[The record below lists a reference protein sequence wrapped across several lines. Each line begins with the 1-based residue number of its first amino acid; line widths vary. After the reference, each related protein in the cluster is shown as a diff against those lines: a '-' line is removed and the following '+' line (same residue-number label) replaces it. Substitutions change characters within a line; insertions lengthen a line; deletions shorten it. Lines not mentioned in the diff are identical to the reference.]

1 MKPIQDKY
9 PIFEA
14 NQVLTSRHLNEVFD
28 YLNEQERLTRANLIG
43 IGIECGLEIRLET
56 NGNVKTIHLS
66 HGCGVSSAG
75 YILIE
80 PEDLDLVSYQKYT
93 LPLDIDYPQFKYE
106 SAGIS
111 VQFPLWELFPKGE
124 PNTVLLGN
132 INNFLDD
139 KVVILFLELKNEGL
153 RNCSPNNC
161 DDKGNEVTATVK
173 PLLIEKGNLE
183 KIIAKANKLGTE
195 YTATDLE
202 SVLLA
207 RLNLPDLR
215 LPRYNV
221 PNTAPVSSNDVLAAF
236 HAVFQKNKL
245 ATNTGDALTA
255 TYKAFMPLVIETFP
269 GDPFADFDQNFGFL
283 DGIPTS
289 TSQVRFLPYYFDFF
303 DDLIQAYDEFRWKA
317 ASLMCACCPPED
329 LFPRHLMLGMPDPSF
344 ATNPGIYRHDFL
356 SSPAIK
362 GCEERKAEV
371 IQLFSRLVEMVNNF
385 TNNPTPPVFAN
396 FEVARKLMPV
406 RITPSKLADVPI
418 SQKAIPYYYLQD
430 GVPPLFQLWNVEK
443 TRRNRANQNLSF
455 RSDEYLPKAPIFVT
469 AALKYDLEPYN
480 FLRIEGHLGKK
491 VVDVMDTLIAFKTD
505 NRLPIDIIALRTGE
519 FDARQ
524 AVDLS
529 KEVCHFEDLEAI
541 YDAFRDQFISSL
553 GKTLASFYTRK
564 ISKVV
569 SLADDFKAS
578 LIHSINPDFKVEP
591 STFGALLETHFASL
605 SKSKTTKTAVL
616 KRVAAVNIKDAFLSE
631 SAVIQATASY
641 AEVLLDIC
649 NYLKDRLLSGFDL
662 TAFRDLFNRLETL
675 NAQFKTQ
682 INTADTEWNSLFNL
696 LEAVRYAN
704 EMEAFR
710 SIGEEYRKRLIEIKK
725 QLFLSNYLLKNPGIQ
740 HKAGVPM
747 GGTFILVY
755 HDDPTP
761 IRLLPN
767 LAAGINSMKANFTK
781 VGFATD
787 SSETITKAFERLQVK
802 GDAAQVDPDI
812 QLILSEMSKQIV
824 KPDFEIGKGIRI
836 KTAEKIIAETVNEF
850 ADGTVIADFYLP
862 YICCSDC
869 SPIQYIMA
877 KDPLNF
883 SVNIGCNSSDKGAKV
898 IVTPWGG
905 TAPYKL
911 KINNEDFKDQ
921 AAELLLKTGKY
932 TLILRDSEG
941 TLSDSQQIE
950 IVAPLTLGLPNFDCG
965 DGNQYVAVIEI
976 SGGTPPYTANKGK
989 ILNDKTFFG
998 ESLPGNTNIE
1008 IIITDSR
1015 KCTAS
1020 VVLNHSCI
1028 PDLAFSVNIGCTSS
1042 KNEALVEILPT
1053 GGVEPYE
1060 FQIGQKDFAPLQEA
1074 VTLPSGL
1081 STITVRDSVS
1091 TKVQQD
1097 ITVPATLALIIVEF
1111 INDPRTKAYQARIQV
1126 SGGSAPY
1133 KSSTGKQISENEF
1146 ITDPIPAGESGKFEV
1161 VDSKNCSFGTEIQN
1175 LSFTVNIECTNAD
1188 DQAKVVVTPV
1198 GGTAPFKLKINDE
1211 DFKDLIDENFLSA
1224 GKYVLILSDSKDL
1237 LSASQQIEI
1246 PAHLS
1251 IGEPGF
1257 DCVGDNNEY
1266 VASFLITGGTQPY
1279 TAQPGNVSES
1289 NYFSNPLP
1297 GNTDID
1303 IIVTDS
1309 RNCSATITIN
1319 HSCVSD
1325 LTFSTTISC
1334 TSANNEAMVEI
1345 IPSGGVVPYQFQ
1357 VGTNPVTTLS
1367 EAIALSPGTYSITL
1381 FDSVGTSVSNE
1392 VTIPAM
1398 LELNIAEFICDK
1410 ETKTYTARIQVSGG
1424 TAPYKS
1430 KAGEITSEN
1439 EFVTN
1444 PIPDGEL
1451 IIFEVVDGK
1460 KCSRSIEVQHICDEP
1475 CQLPCEGQSRKC
1487 AYRLW
1492 LQPPVDGTEYIE
1504 YNQLENLKLRYNGKP
1519 VDLPDANQLLQIPVD
1534 ALNKNFVNAMTQTI
1548 GKLNE
1553 IIRNVLN
1560 EMFGDVGKTRLAIT
1574 YEPSEGDP
1582 FGILWIE
1589 YFVCESFNLEFDYMF
1604 QKPEQDLKLRFR
1616 YTNEP
1621 DEAGNPFNGT
1631 ISTNFGMNNERN
1643 VVPAF
1648 DCRERNQC
1656 VGSDFANLC
1665 LEKIGNPDFSIRQMD
1680 NSFFNLTSIT
1690 KNKTLVSWVW
1700 DIINTTAQE
1709 PFYTGESLDAI
1720 IPKPIG
1726 IVRLTVINKN
1736 GCFAFIDKGI
1746 EQ

>member
-56 NGNVKTIHLS
+56 NGSDQTIHLS
-66 HGCGVSSAG
+66 RGCGVSSAG

-80 PEDLDLVSYQKYT
+80 PDDLALVSYQKYT

-106 SAGIS
+106 SAGNS
-111 VQFPLWELFPKGE
+111 VQYQLWELFPAGE
-124 PNTVLLGN
+124 PNTILLGKV
-132 INNFLDD
+132 NNFLDD

-161 DDKGNEVTATVK
+161 DDKGNEVTASVL
-173 PLLIEKGNLE
+173 PLLIGKDDLE

-195 YTATDLE
+195 YTVTDLE

-215 LPRYNV
+215 LPRFSV

-255 TYKAFMPLVIETFP
+255 AYKAFMPLVNETFQS
-269 GDPFADFDQNFGFL
+269 DPFADFDKDFGFL

-317 ASLMCACCPPED
+317 AGLMCACCPPED
-329 LFPRHLMLGMPDPSF
+329 LFPRHLMLGLPDPSL
-344 ATNPGIYRHDFL
+344 ATSPGIYRHDFL

-371 IQLFSRLVEMVNNF
+371 LQLFSRLVEMVNNF
-385 TNNPTPPVFAN
+385 TNNPTPPEFAN
-396 FEVARKLMPV
+396 LEVARKFMPV

-418 SQKAIPYYYLQD
+418 SQKAIPYYYLQN

-455 RSDEYLPKAPIFVT
+455 RSDEYVPKAPVFVT
-469 AALKYDLEPYN
+469 NPLNYDLEPYN

-491 VVDVMDTLIAFKTD
+491 VENVMNTLIAFKND
-505 NRLPIDIIALRTGE
+505 KRLPIEIITLRTGE

-524 AVDLS
+524 TVDLS

-569 SLADDFKAS
+569 SLADDFNAS

-591 STFGALLETHFASL
+591 STFGALLETYFASR
-605 SKSKTTKTAVL
+605 SKPKTAKTAVL
-616 KRVAAVNIKDAFLSE
+616 KRVAAIDIKDAFIGE

-649 NYLKDRLLSGFDL
+649 NYLKVRLLSDFDL
-662 TAFRDLFNRLETL
+662 TAFRDLFNRLEAL

-682 INTADTEWNSLFNL
+682 INATDTEWNNLFNL

-710 SIGEEYRKRLIEIKK
+710 SIGEEYRKRLIEVKK
-725 QLFLSNYLLKNPGIQ
+725 QLFLSNFLLKNPGIQ

-767 LAAGINSMKANFTK
+767 LAAGIDSLKANFTK

-787 SSETITKAFERLQVK
+787 TSETITKAFERLQVK

-812 QLILSEMSKQIV
+812 QLILSEMTKQIV
-824 KPDFEIGKGIRI
+824 NPDFEIGKGIRV

-850 ADGTVIADFYLP
+850 ADGTIIADFYLP
-862 YICCSDC
+862 YICCSGC

-883 SVNIGCNSSDKGAKV
+883 SVNIGCNNSDKGSKV

-905 TAPYKL
+905 TAPYKI
-911 KINNEDFKDQ
+911 KINDQDFKDQ
-921 AAELLLKTGKY
+921 AAELLLTTGKY

-950 IVAPLTLGLPNFDCG
+950 IAPPLTLGNPNFDCG

-976 SGGTPPYTANKGK
+976 SGGTPPYTASKGK
-989 ILNDKTFFG
+989 ILNDKTFFADG
-998 ESLPGNTNIE
+998 LPGDTDIE

-1015 KCTAS
+1015 KCSAS
-1020 VVLNHSCI
+1020 VI
-1028 PDLAFSVNIGCTSS
+1028 
-1042 KNEALVEILPT
+1042 
-1053 GGVEPYE
+1053 
-1060 FQIGQKDFAPLQEA
+1060 
-1074 VTLPSGL
+1074 
-1081 STITVRDSVS
+1081 
-1091 TKVQQD
+1091 
-1097 ITVPATLALIIVEF
+1097 
-1111 INDPRTKAYQARIQV
+1111 
-1126 SGGSAPY
+1126 
-1133 KSSTGKQISENEF
+1133 
-1146 ITDPIPAGESGKFEV
+1146 
-1161 VDSKNCSFGTEIQN
+1161 
-1175 LSFTVNIECTNAD
+1175 
-1188 DQAKVVVTPV
+1188 
-1198 GGTAPFKLKINDE
+1198 
-1211 DFKDLIDENFLSA
+1211 
-1224 GKYVLILSDSKDL
+1224 
-1237 LSASQQIEI
+1237 
-1246 PAHLS
+1246 
-1251 IGEPGF
+1251 
-1257 DCVGDNNEY
+1257 
-1266 VASFLITGGTQPY
+1266 
-1279 TAQPGNVSES
+1279 
-1289 NYFSNPLP
+1289 
-1297 GNTDID
+1297 
-1303 IIVTDS
+1303 
-1309 RNCSATITIN
+1309 IN
-1319 HSCVSD
+1319 HSCVPP
-1325 LTFSTTISC
+1325 LTFQTNIGC

-1345 IPSGGVVPYQFQ
+1345 IPSGGVQPYQFQ
-1357 VGTNPVTTLS
+1357 VGTNPLTPLS
-1367 EAIALSPGTYSITL
+1367 GAVALPQGNYTITL
-1381 FDSVGTSVSNE
+1381 FDSAGASIPKEIV
-1392 VTIPAM
+1392 IPAM
-1398 LELNIAEFICDK
+1398 LDLNIAEYICDN
-1410 ETKTYTARIQVSGG
+1410 TSKTYQARIQVIGG
-1424 TAPYKS
+1424 TSPYKS
-1430 KAGEITSEN
+1430 KTGEAIPAN
-1439 EFVTN
+1439 EFLTN
-1444 PIPDGEL
+1444 PVPDSQL
-1451 IIFEVVDGK
+1451 TVIEVLDNNG
-1460 KCSRSIEVQHICDEP
+1460 CSHSIEVNHKCAEP
-1475 CQLPCEGQSRKC
+1475 CNLPCEGQSRKC

-1492 LQPPVDGTEYIE
+1492 LQPVSKESIYE
-1504 YNQLENLKLRYNGKP
+1504 AYRQLKDLRLRFNGQTLT
-1519 VDLPDANQLLQIPVD
+1519 LPSATTLLQIPVD
-1534 ALNKNFVNAMTQTI
+1534 ALNNDFVNVMTKTI
-1548 GKLNE
+1548 GRLNE
-1553 IIRNVLN
+1553 IIQKVLITAL
-1560 EMFGDVGKTRLAIT
+1560 GDAGKNRLVLT
-1574 YEPSEGDP
+1574 YEPTESDP

-1589 YFVCESFNLEFDYMF
+1589 YFVCETFNLEFEYVF
-1604 QKPEQDLKLRFR
+1604 AKASQSFDLRWR
-1616 YTNEP
+1616 YTNEK
-1621 DEAGNPFNGT
+1621 DDFGNPFNGT
-1631 ISTNFGMNNERN
+1631 IATNVELNKQNL
-1643 VVPAF
+1643 VPAF

-1656 VGSDFANLC
+1656 KGSDYLKLCTDSKTKADFKINQLDNNVFNVASIAN
-1665 LEKIGNPDFSIRQMD
+1665 EN
-1680 NSFFNLTSIT
+1680 
-1690 KNKTLVSWVW
+1690 VVAWVW
-1700 DIINTTAQE
+1700 DAVDSLAKE
-1709 PFYTGESLDAI
+1709 PFYTGETLDMI
-1720 IPKPIG
+1720 IPKPAG
-1726 IVRLTVINKN
+1726 NVRLTVITDK
-1736 GCFAFIDKGI
+1736 GCFAFIENKI
-1746 EQ
+1746 LK

>member
-43 IGIECGLEIRLET
+43 IGIECGLDIRLEI
-56 NGNVKTIHLS
+56 NGSDKTIHLS
-66 HGCGVSSAG
+66 QGCGVSTAG

-80 PEDLDLVSYQKYT
+80 PQDLVLVSYQKYT
-93 LPLDIDYPQFKYE
+93 LPLDIEYPQFKYD
-106 SAGIS
+106 SAGNS
-111 VQFPLWELFPKGE
+111 VQYQLWELFPAGE
-124 PNTVLLGN
+124 PNTISLGKA
-132 INNFLDD
+132 NNFLDD
-139 KVVILFLELKNEGL
+139 KVVLLFLELKNEGL

-207 RLNLPDLR
+207 RLNLPDLH

-236 HAVFQKNKL
+236 HDVFQKNKL

-255 TYKAFMPLVIETFP
+255 AYKAFMPLVYVTYP

-317 ASLMCACCPPED
+317 AGLMCACCPPEE
-329 LFPRHLMLGMPDPSF
+329 LFPRHLMLGLPDPGLV
-344 ATNPGIYRHDFL
+344 TNPGIYRHDFL

-362 GCEERKAEV
+362 GCEERKSEV

-385 TNNPTPPVFAN
+385 TNNPTPPQFKN

-418 SQKAIPYYYLQD
+418 SQKAIPYYYLQNS
-430 GVPPLFQLWNVEK
+430 VPPLFQLWNVEK
-443 TRRNRANQNLSF
+443 TRHNRANQNLSY

-469 AALKYDLEPYN
+469 APLKYDLEPYN

-505 NRLPIDIIALRTGE
+505 NRLPIGIIALRTGE

-524 AVDLS
+524 TVDLN
-529 KEVCHFEDLEAI
+529 KEVCRFEDLEAI

-578 LIHSINPDFKVEP
+578 IIHSINPDFKVEP

-605 SKSKTTKTAVL
+605 SKSKTIKTAVL

-649 NYLKDRLLSGFDL
+649 NYLKNRLLSDFDL
-662 TAFRDLFNRLETL
+662 TAFRDLFVRLEAL

-682 INTADTEWNSLFNL
+682 INAADTEWNSLFNL

-725 QLFLSNYLLKNPGIQ
+725 KLFLSTFLQKNPGIQ

-761 IRLLPN
+761 LRLLPN
-767 LAAGINSMKANFTK
+767 LAAGIDSLKANFTK

-787 SSETITKAFERLQVK
+787 TSETITKAFERLQVK
-802 GDAAQVDPDI
+802 GDAVQVDPDI
-812 QLILSEMSKQIV
+812 QLIISEMTKQIV
-824 KPDFEIGKGIRI
+824 KPDFEIGKGIRV

-883 SVNIGCNSSDKGAKV
+883 SVNIGCNHSDKGAKV

-905 TAPYKL
+905 TAPYKI

-950 IVAPLTLGLPNFDCG
+950 IAEPLTLGNPNFDCG
-965 DGNQYVAVIEI
+965 EGNQYVAVIEI
-976 SGGTPPYTANKGK
+976 SGGTPPYTSNKGK
-989 ILNDKTFFG
+989 ILNDKTFFADG
-998 ESLPGNTNIE
+998 LPGDTDNE

-1015 KCTAS
+1015 KCSAS
-1020 VVLNHSCI
+1020 VIINHSCA
-1028 PDLAFSVNIGCTSS
+1028 PDLTFQTSIGCPNADGNTPVTINAS
-1042 KNEALVEILPT
+1042 
-1053 GGVEPYE
+1053 GGKPPYE
-1060 FQIGQKDFAPLQEA
+1060 VQVGKEDFVPADNPLSLQSGKY
-1074 VTLPSGL
+1074 TLV
-1081 STITVRDSVS
+1081 VRDS
-1091 TKVQQD
+1091 
-1097 ITVPATLALIIVEF
+1097 
-1111 INDPRTKAYQARIQV
+1111 
-1126 SGGSAPY
+1126 
-1133 KSSTGKQISENEF
+1133 
-1146 ITDPIPAGESGKFEV
+1146 AG
-1161 VDSKNCSFGTEIQN
+1161 T
-1175 LSFTVNIECTNAD
+1175 
-1188 DQAKVVVTPV
+1188 VTP
-1198 GGTAPFKLKINDE
+1198 
-1211 DFKDLIDENFLSA
+1211 
-1224 GKYVLILSDSKDL
+1224 
-1237 LSASQQIEI
+1237 SQDIEI
-1246 PAHLS
+1246 PGQIVISELNY
-1251 IGEPGF
+1251 
-1257 DCVGDNNEY
+1257 DCVGDGNEY
-1266 VASFLITGGTQPY
+1266 VAAFRISGGTPPY
-1279 TAQPGNVSES
+1279 TAKPGNVKEM
-1289 NYFSNPLP
+1289 NYFSDRLP
-1297 GNTDID
+1297 GNQDIEV
-1303 IIVTDS
+1303 IITDS
-1309 RNCSATITIN
+1309 RNCSTSITLN
-1319 HSCVSD
+1319 NSCISD
-1325 LTFSTTISC
+1325 LTFSTNIGC
-1334 TSANNEAMVEI
+1334 TSDNNEAMVAI
-1345 IPSGGVVPYQFQ
+1345 TPAGGIGPYKFQ
-1357 VGTNPVTTLS
+1357 VDTDPVTTLS
-1367 EAIALSPGTYSITL
+1367 EAIALIPGNHSITL

-1392 VTIPAM
+1392 ITIPAR
-1398 LELNIAEFICDK
+1398 LELNIAEFICDR

-1424 TAPYKS
+1424 NTPYKS
-1430 KAGEITSEN
+1430 KAGEKTSEN
-1439 EFVTN
+1439 EFVTK
-1444 PIPDGEL
+1444 PVPDGEL
-1451 IIFEVVDGK
+1451 INFEVVDGK
-1460 KCSRSIEVQHICDEP
+1460 KCSRSIEVQHICDQP

-1492 LQPPVDGTEYIE
+1492 LQPPVDGTEYID
-1504 YNQLENLKLRYNGKP
+1504 YKQLENLRLRYNGKP
-1519 VDLPDANQLLQIPVD
+1519 IDLPDSNQLLQIPVD
-1534 ALNKNFVNAMTQTI
+1534 ALNKDFVKVMSQTI

-1553 IIRNVLN
+1553 IIGKVLN
-1560 EMFGDVGKTRLAIT
+1560 EVFGEIGKNRLTIT

-1589 YFVCESFNLEFDYMF
+1589 YFVCESFNLEFEYMV
-1604 QKPEQDLKLRFR
+1604 QKPEQNLQLRFR
-1616 YTNEP
+1616 YTNEHE
-1621 DEAGNPFNGT
+1621 EAGNSFNGT

-1656 VGSDFANLC
+1656 TGSDFTNLC
-1665 LEKIGNPDFSIRQMD
+1665 LGKIGKPDFSIRQMD
-1680 NSFFNLTSIT
+1680 NGFFNLTSIT
-1690 KNKTLVSWVW
+1690 KNRTLVSWVW
-1700 DIINTTAQE
+1700 DVINTTAQE

-1720 IPKPIG
+1720 IPKPTG

-1736 GCFAFIDKGI
+1736 GCFAFIDKEF

>member
-56 NGNVKTIHLS
+56 NSSDKTIHLS
-66 HGCGVSSAG
+66 RGCGVSSAG

-80 PEDLDLVSYQKYT
+80 PEDLVLVSYQKYT
-93 LPLDIDYPQFKYE
+93 LPLDIDYPQFKYD
-106 SAGIS
+106 SAGNS
-111 VQFPLWELFPKGE
+111 VQYQLWELFPAGE
-124 PNTVLLGN
+124 PNTTLLGN
-132 INNFLDD
+132 VNNFLDD

-161 DDKGNEVTATVK
+161 DDKGNEVTATVL
-173 PLLIEKGNLE
+173 PLLIGKDDLE
-183 KIIAKANKLGTE
+183 KVIAKANKLGTE

-207 RLNLPDLR
+207 RLNLPDLH

-221 PNTAPVSSNDVLAAF
+221 PNTGPVSSNDVLAAF

-245 ATNTGDALTA
+245 ATNTGDALSA
-255 TYKAFMPLVIETFP
+255 TYKAFMPLVNETFP
-269 GDPFADFDQNFGFL
+269 TDPFADFDQNFGFL

-317 ASLMCACCPPED
+317 AGLMCACCPPED
-329 LFPRHLMLGMPDPSF
+329 LFPRHLMLGLPDPSL
-344 ATNPGIYRHDFL
+344 ATSPGIYRHDFL

-371 IQLFSRLVEMVNNF
+371 LQLFSRLVEMVNNF
-385 TNNPTPPVFAN
+385 TNNPTPPEFAN
-396 FEVARKLMPV
+396 LEVARKFMPV
-406 RITPSKLADVPI
+406 RITPSKLADVAI
-418 SQKAIPYYYLQD
+418 SQKAIPYYYLQN

-455 RSDEYLPKAPIFVT
+455 RSDEYVPKAPVFVT
-469 AALKYDLEPYN
+469 NPLNYDLEPYN

-491 VVDVMDTLIAFKTD
+491 VENVMNTLIAFKND
-505 NRLPIDIIALRTGE
+505 KRLPIEIIALRTGE

-524 AVDLS
+524 TVDLS

-564 ISKVV
+564 ITKVV
-569 SLADDFKAS
+569 ALADDFNAS

-591 STFGALLETHFASL
+591 STFGALLETYFASR
-605 SKSKTTKTAVL
+605 SKSKTAKTAVL
-616 KRVAAVNIKDAFLSE
+616 KRVAAIDIKDAFLGE

-649 NYLKDRLLSGFDL
+649 NYLKVRLLSDFDL
-662 TAFRDLFNRLETL
+662 TAFRDLFNRLEAL

-710 SIGEEYRKRLIEIKK
+710 TIGEEYRKRLIEIKK
-725 QLFLSNYLLKNPGIQ
+725 QLFLSNFLLKNPGIQ

-767 LAAGINSMKANFTK
+767 LAAGIDSLKANFTK
-781 VGFATD
+781 VGFASDTSD
-787 SSETITKAFERLQVK
+787 TITKAFERLQVK

-812 QLILSEMSKQIV
+812 QLILSEMTKQIV
-824 KPDFEIGKGIRI
+824 KPDFEIGKGIRV

-911 KINNEDFKDQ
+911 KINNEDFKDLT
-921 AAELLLKTGKY
+921 AELLLTTGKY

-950 IVAPLTLGLPNFDCG
+950 IVSPLTLGTPNFDCG
-965 DGNQYVAVIEI
+965 EGNQYVAVIEI
-976 SGGTPPYTANKGK
+976 SGGTPPYTANIGK
-989 ILNDKTFFG
+989 ILNDKTFYAEG
-998 ESLPGNTNIE
+998 LKGDTDIE

-1015 KCTAS
+1015 KCSAS
-1020 VVLNHSCI
+1020 VILNHSCV
-1028 PDLAFSVNIGCTSS
+1028 PPLSFQTSIGCPNSDGNTQVTIYAS
-1042 KNEALVEILPT
+1042 
-1053 GGVEPYE
+1053 GGKPPYE
-1060 FQIGQKDFAPLQEA
+1060 VQVGKEDYVSADNPLSLQA
-1074 VTLPSGL
+1074 GKFTLV
-1081 STITVRDSVS
+1081 VRDS
-1091 TKVQQD
+1091 
-1097 ITVPATLALIIVEF
+1097 
-1111 INDPRTKAYQARIQV
+1111 
-1126 SGGSAPY
+1126 
-1133 KSSTGKQISENEF
+1133 
-1146 ITDPIPAGESGKFEV
+1146 AG
-1161 VDSKNCSFGTEIQN
+1161 T
-1175 LSFTVNIECTNAD
+1175 
-1188 DQAKVVVTPV
+1188 VTP
-1198 GGTAPFKLKINDE
+1198 
-1211 DFKDLIDENFLSA
+1211 
-1224 GKYVLILSDSKDL
+1224 
-1237 LSASQQIEI
+1237 SQEIEI
-1246 PAHLS
+1246 PGQIVIS
-1251 IGEPGF
+1251 EPSY

-1266 VASFLITGGTQPY
+1266 VAAFQISGGIAPY
-1279 TAQPGNVSES
+1279 TAKPGNVKEM
-1289 NYFSNPLP
+1289 NYFSDRLP
-1297 GNTDID
+1297 GNKDIEV
-1303 IIVTDS
+1303 IVTDS
-1309 RNCSATITIN
+1309 RNCSISITLN
-1319 HSCVSD
+1319 NSCVPG
-1325 LTFSTTISC
+1325 LTFSTNIGC
-1334 TSANNEAMVEI
+1334 TSDNNEAMVEI
-1345 IPSGGVVPYQFQ
+1345 IPAGGIGPYTFQ
-1357 VGTNPVTTLS
+1357 VGTEPVTPLS
-1367 EAIALSPGTYSITL
+1367 EAISLTQGDYTITL
-1381 FDSVGTSVSNE
+1381 FDSVGTSVSNAIA
-1392 VTIPAM
+1392 IPAM
-1398 LELNIAEFICDK
+1398 LQLNIIEFICNK
-1410 ETKTYTARIQVSGG
+1410 EAKTYQANVQITGG
-1424 TAPYKS
+1424 TTPYRS
-1430 KAGEITSEN
+1430 TGGEEILDGK
-1439 EFVTN
+1439 FITN
-1444 PIPDGEL
+1444 PIPDGESSV
-1451 IIFEVVDGK
+1451 IEVFDVK
-1460 KCSRSIEVQHICDEP
+1460 KCNLSLGFKHVCEEP
-1475 CQLPCEGQSRKC
+1475 CILPCEGQSRKC

-1492 LQPPVDGTEYIE
+1492 LQPTYVESFYNEYK
-1504 YNQLENLKLRYNGKP
+1504 QLKDLRFRFQGKDIKLP
-1519 VDLPDANQLLQIPVD
+1519 SSTDLLQIPVD
-1534 ALNKNFVNAMTQTI
+1534 ALSKDFINAMGHTI

-1553 IIRNVLN
+1553 IIQEVLI
-1560 EMFGDVGKTRLAIT
+1560 ETFGDSGKNRLILS
-1574 YEPSEGDP
+1574 YEPSEGVDP

-1589 YFVCESFNLEFDYMF
+1589 YFVCETFNLEFEFMYAKDMQQNYN
-1604 QKPEQDLKLRFR
+1604 LRWR
-1616 YTNEP
+1616 YTNEM
-1621 DEAGNPFNGT
+1621 DDFGKPFNGT
-1631 ISTNFGMNNERN
+1631 ITTDLEMNTQIL
-1643 VVPAF
+1643 VPAF

-1656 VGSDFANLC
+1656 KNTEYVKLCTGSNPRADF
-1665 LEKIGNPDFSIRQMD
+1665 KINQMD
-1680 NSFFNLTSIT
+1680 KNVFNVISTA
-1690 KNKTLVSWVW
+1690 KNKNAVAWVW
-1700 DIINTTAQE
+1700 DTLNTSAKE
-1709 PFYTGESLDAI
+1709 PFYVGESLDM
-1720 IPKPIG
+1720 
-1726 IVRLTVINKN
+1726 IVPQPVGDVQLTVITSD
-1736 GCFAFIDKGI
+1736 GCFAFIVKSFN
-1746 EQ
+1746 Q

>member
-56 NGNVKTIHLS
+56 SGTDKIIHVTK
-66 HGCGVSSAG
+66 GCGVSSAG

-80 PEDLDLVSYQKYT
+80 PEDLTLVSYQTYT
-93 LPLDIDYPQFKYE
+93 LPLDVDYPQFKYE
-106 SAGIS
+106 SGGNSI
-111 VQFPLWELFPKGE
+111 QYPIWELFPKGE
-124 PNTVLLGN
+124 PNSILLGN
-132 INNFLDD
+132 VNNFLND
-139 KVVILFLELKNEGL
+139 KAIILFLELKSEGL
-153 RNCSPNNC
+153 RNCSQNNC

-173 PLLIEKGNLE
+173 PLLIRKDDLE
-183 KIIAKANKLGTE
+183 KVIAKANKLGTE
-195 YTATDLE
+195 YTAADLE
-202 SVLLA
+202 SALLS
-207 RLNLPDLR
+207 RLNLPDLH

-236 HAVFQKNKL
+236 HSVFQKNKL

-255 TYKAFMPLVIETFP
+255 TYKAFMPLVNETFSS
-269 GDPFADFDQNFGFL
+269 DPFADFDKNFGFL

-317 ASLMCACCPPED
+317 AGLMCACCPPEE
-329 LFPRHLMLGMPDPSF
+329 LFPRHLMLGLPDPGLV
-344 ATNPGIYRHDFL
+344 ANPGIYRHDFL

-362 GCEERKAEV
+362 GCEERKAKV

-385 TNNPTPPVFAN
+385 TNNPTPPIFSN
-396 FEVARKLMPV
+396 LEVARKLMPV

-455 RSDEYLPKAPIFVT
+455 RSDEYIPKAPIFVT
-469 AALKYDLEPYN
+469 NPLNYDLEPYN

-491 VVDVMDTLIAFKTD
+491 VENVMNTLIAFKND
-505 NRLPIDIIALRTGE
+505 KRLPIEIIALRTGQ
-519 FDARQ
+519 FDSRQ
-524 AVDLS
+524 TVDLS
-529 KEVCHFEDLEAI
+529 KEVCWFEDLEAI

-569 SLADDFKAS
+569 LLADDFKAS
-578 LIHSINPDFKVEP
+578 LIHSISPEVKVEA

-605 SKSKTTKTAVL
+605 SKSKTTKTAII
-616 KRVAAVNIKDAFLSE
+616 KRAAAINIKDAFIGE

-649 NYLKDRLLSGFDL
+649 NYLKNRLLSDFDL
-662 TAFRDLFNRLETL
+662 TAFRDLFDRLEAL

-682 INTADTEWNSLFNL
+682 IVTKDNEWNDLFNL

-725 QLFLSNYLLKNPGIQ
+725 NLFLSTFLQKNPGIQ

-761 IRLLPN
+761 IRLQPN
-767 LAAGINSMKANFTK
+767 LAAGIDSLKANFTK

-802 GDAAQVDPDI
+802 GDIAQVDPDI

-824 KPDFEIGKGIRI
+824 RPDFDLGKGIRV

-869 SPIQYIMA
+869 SPIQYVMA

-883 SVNIGCNSSDKGAKV
+883 SVNVGCTNADKGAKV

-905 TAPYKL
+905 TPPYKI

-921 AAELLLKTGKY
+921 TAELLLKTGKY

-950 IVAPLTLGLPNFDCG
+950 IVAPLTLGTPNFDCG
-965 DGNQYVAVIEI
+965 EGNQYVAVIGI
-976 SGGTPPYTANKGK
+976 SGGTPPYSSNKGK

-998 ESLPGNTNIE
+998 DGLPGDTDIE

-1015 KCTAS
+1015 KCS
-1020 VVLNHSCI
+1020 VSTIINHSCV
-1028 PDLAFSVNIGCTSS
+1028 PDVTFQTSIGCPNSDGNAPVTIFAS
-1042 KNEALVEILPT
+1042 
-1053 GGVEPYE
+1053 GGKPPYE
-1060 FQIGQKDFAPLQEA
+1060 VQVGKEDFVPADKPLSLQPGKF
-1074 VTLPSGL
+1074 TLV
-1081 STITVRDSVS
+1081 VRDS
-1091 TKVQQD
+1091 
-1097 ITVPATLALIIVEF
+1097 
-1111 INDPRTKAYQARIQV
+1111 
-1126 SGGSAPY
+1126 
-1133 KSSTGKQISENEF
+1133 
-1146 ITDPIPAGESGKFEV
+1146 AG
-1161 VDSKNCSFGTEIQN
+1161 T
-1175 LSFTVNIECTNAD
+1175 
-1188 DQAKVVVTPV
+1188 VTP
-1198 GGTAPFKLKINDE
+1198 
-1211 DFKDLIDENFLSA
+1211 
-1224 GKYVLILSDSKDL
+1224 
-1237 LSASQQIEI
+1237 SQDIEI
-1246 PAHLS
+1246 PRQIVIS
-1251 IGEPGF
+1251 EPSY

-1266 VASFLITGGTQPY
+1266 VAAFRISGGAPPY
-1279 TAQPGNVSES
+1279 TAKPGNVKET
-1289 NYFSNPLP
+1289 NYFSDRLP
-1297 GNTDID
+1297 GNKNIEV
-1303 IIVTDS
+1303 IVTDS
-1309 RNCSATITIN
+1309 HNCSASITLN
-1319 HSCVSD
+1319 NSCIPD
-1325 LTFSTTISC
+1325 LTFSTNISC

-1345 IPSGGVVPYQFQ
+1345 FPSGGVGPYKIQ
-1357 VGTNPVTTLS
+1357 VGTNPITPLS
-1367 EAIALSPGTYSITL
+1367 EAIALSPGNYPIAL
-1381 FDSVGTSVSNE
+1381 FDSTGASVSNE
-1392 VTIPAM
+1392 IIIPAM
-1398 LELNIAEFICDK
+1398 LELNVAEFICDK
-1410 ETKTYTARIQVSGG
+1410 ESKTYKARIQVSGG
-1424 TAPYKS
+1424 TLPYKS
-1430 KAGEITSEN
+1430 NSGDQTSES
-1439 EFVTN
+1439 EFLTN
-1444 PIPDGEL
+1444 AIPDGAL
-1451 IIFEVVDGK
+1451 TNFEVLDGK
-1460 KCSRSIEVQHICDEP
+1460 KCNRGIEVQHICDQP
-1475 CQLPCEGQSRKC
+1475 CKLPCEGQSRKC

-1492 LQPPVDGTEYIE
+1492 LQPPAEGTSYVS
-1504 YNQLENLKLRYNGKP
+1504 YKQLENLRLHYNGKP
-1519 VDLPDANQLLQIPVD
+1519 IDLPDSNQLLQIPVD
-1534 ALNKNFVNAMTQTI
+1534 ALNKDFVKVMTQTI

-1553 IIRNVLN
+1553 IIGKVLN
-1560 EMFGDVGKTRLAIT
+1560 EVFGDVGKSRLALT

-1589 YFVCESFNLEFDYMF
+1589 YFVCESFNLEFEYLVG
-1604 QKPEQDLKLRFR
+1604 KPEQELKLRFS

-1656 VGSDFANLC
+1656 SGSDFVNLC

-1690 KNKTLVSWVW
+1690 KNKTLISCVW
-1700 DIINTTAQE
+1700 DVINTTAQE

-1720 IPKPIG
+1720 IPKPTG
-1726 IVRLTVINKN
+1726 IVRLTVINRN
-1736 GCFAFIDKGI
+1736 GCYAFIDKSFKL
-1746 EQ
+1746 

>member
-56 NGNVKTIHLS
+56 NGSDLTIHLS
-66 HGCGVSSAG
+66 RGCGVSSAG
-75 YILIE
+75 YILVE
-80 PEDLDLVSYQKYT
+80 PEDLALVSYQKYT

-106 SAGIS
+106 SAGNS
-111 VQFPLWELFPKGE
+111 VQYQLWELFPAGE
-124 PNTVLLGN
+124 PNTILLGKV
-132 INNFLDD
+132 NNFLDD

-161 DDKGNEVTATVK
+161 DDKGNEVTATVV
-173 PLLIEKGNLE
+173 PLLIGKDDLE

-207 RLNLPDLR
+207 RLNLPDLH
-215 LPRYNV
+215 LPRYSV

-245 ATNTGDALTA
+245 STNTGDALTA
-255 TYKAFMPLVIETFP
+255 AYKAFMPLVNEHFP
-269 GDPFADFDQNFGFL
+269 SDPFTDFDKNFGFL

-317 ASLMCACCPPED
+317 AGLMCACCPPED
-329 LFPRHLMLGMPDPSF
+329 LFPRHLMLGLPDPGL
-344 ATNPGIYRHDFL
+344 ATSPGIYRHDFL

-371 IQLFSRLVEMVNNF
+371 LQLFSRLVLMVNNF
-385 TNNPTPPVFAN
+385 TNNPTPPEFKN
-396 FEVARKLMPV
+396 LEVARKFMPV

-418 SQKAIPYYYLQD
+418 SQKAIPYYYLQN

-455 RSDEYLPKAPIFVT
+455 RSDEYIPKAPVFVT
-469 AALKYDLEPYN
+469 NPLNYDLEPYN

-491 VVDVMDTLIAFKTD
+491 VENVMNTLIAFKND
-505 NRLPIDIIALRTGE
+505 KRLPIEIIALRTGE

-524 AVDLS
+524 TVDLS

-564 ISKVV
+564 ITKVV
-569 SLADDFKAS
+569 SLADGFNAS

-591 STFGALLETHFASL
+591 STFGALLETYFASL
-605 SKSKTTKTAVL
+605 SKSKTSKAAVL
-616 KRVAAVNIKDAFLSE
+616 KRVAAIDIKDAFIGE

-649 NYLKDRLLSGFDL
+649 NYLKVRLLSDFDL
-662 TAFRDLFNRLETL
+662 TAFRDLFNRLEAL

-682 INTADTEWNSLFNL
+682 INTNDTEWNSLFNL

-725 QLFLSNYLLKNPGIQ
+725 QLFLSNFLLKNPGIQ

-767 LAAGINSMKANFTK
+767 LAAGIDSLKANFTK

-787 SSETITKAFERLQVK
+787 TSETITKAFERLQVK

-812 QLILSEMSKQIV
+812 QLIISEMTKQIV
-824 KPDFEIGKGIRI
+824 KPDFEISQGIRV

-869 SPIQYIMA
+869 SPIQYVMA

-883 SVNIGCNSSDKGAKV
+883 SVNIGCNNSDKGAKV
-898 IVTPWGG
+898 IITPWGG
-905 TAPYKL
+905 TAPYKI

-921 AAELLLKTGKY
+921 ATELLLTTGKY

-950 IVAPLTLGLPNFDCG
+950 IAALLTLGNPNFDCG

-976 SGGTPPYTANKGK
+976 SGGTPPYAANKGK
-989 ILNDKTFFG
+989 ILNDKTFFAD
-998 ESLPGNTNIE
+998 SLPGDTDIE

-1015 KCTAS
+1015 KCSAS
-1020 VVLNHSCI
+1020 VIINHSCG
-1028 PDLAFSVNIGCTSS
+1028 PDLTFQTSIGCPNADGYAPLTINAS
-1042 KNEALVEILPT
+1042 
-1053 GGVEPYE
+1053 GGKPPYE
-1060 FQIGQKDFAPLQEA
+1060 VQVGKEDFVSADNPIS
-1074 VTLPSGL
+1074 LPSGKYSL
-1081 STITVRDSVS
+1081 VVRDSS
-1091 TKVQQD
+1091 GTITPSQD
-1097 ITVPATLALIIVEF
+1097 
-1111 INDPRTKAYQARIQV
+1111 
-1126 SGGSAPY
+1126 
-1133 KSSTGKQISENEF
+1133 
-1146 ITDPIPAGESGKFEV
+1146 
-1161 VDSKNCSFGTEIQN
+1161 
-1175 LSFTVNIECTNAD
+1175 
-1188 DQAKVVVTPV
+1188 
-1198 GGTAPFKLKINDE
+1198 
-1211 DFKDLIDENFLSA
+1211 
-1224 GKYVLILSDSKDL
+1224 
-1237 LSASQQIEI
+1237 IEI
-1246 PAHLS
+1246 PGQIVIS
-1251 IGEPGF
+1251 EPSY
-1257 DCVGDNNEY
+1257 DCVGENNEY
-1266 VASFLITGGTQPY
+1266 VAAFGISGGIPPY
-1279 TAQPGNVSES
+1279 SAKPGNVNET
-1289 NYFSNPLP
+1289 NYFSDRLP
-1297 GNTDID
+1297 GNKDIEV
-1303 IIVTDS
+1303 IITDS
-1309 RNCSATITIN
+1309 RNCSASIVLN
-1319 HSCVSD
+1319 NSCISD
-1325 LTFSTTISC
+1325 LSFNTTIGC

-1345 IPSGGVVPYQFQ
+1345 LPSGGVGPYKFQ
-1357 VGTNPVTTLS
+1357 LGTNPVTPLS
-1367 EAIALSPGTYSITL
+1367 EAIALSPGNYPIVL
-1381 FDSVGTSVSNE
+1381 FDSIGASVSNE
-1392 VTIPAM
+1392 IIVPAM
-1398 LELNIAEFICDK
+1398 LELNIAEYICDN
-1410 ETKTYTARIQVSGG
+1410 TSKTYQARIQVIGG
-1424 TAPYKS
+1424 VSPYKS
-1430 KAGEITSEN
+1430 KTGEVIQVN
-1439 EFVTN
+1439 EFLTN
-1444 PIPDGEL
+1444 PVPDGEL
-1451 IIFEVVDGK
+1451 IVIEVLDSNG
-1460 KCSRSIEVQHICDEP
+1460 CSHSIEGNHNCVEP
-1475 CQLPCEGQSRKC
+1475 CNLPCEGQSRKC

-1492 LQPPVDGTEYIE
+1492 LQPVSKESIYE
-1504 YNQLENLKLRYNGKP
+1504 AYRQLKDLSLRFNGKNLT
-1519 VDLPDANQLLQIPVD
+1519 LPSATTLLQIPVD
-1534 ALNKNFVNAMTQTI
+1534 DLNNDFVNVMTKTI
-1548 GKLNE
+1548 GRLNE
-1553 IIRNVLN
+1553 IIQKVLITAL
-1560 EMFGDVGKTRLAIT
+1560 GDAGKNRLVLT
-1574 YEPSEGDP
+1574 YEPTESDP

-1589 YFVCESFNLEFDYMF
+1589 YFVCETFNLEFEYVF
-1604 QKPEQDLKLRFR
+1604 AKASQSFDLRWR
-1616 YTNEP
+1616 YTNEK
-1621 DEAGNPFNGT
+1621 DDFGNPFNGT
-1631 ISTNFGMNNERN
+1631 IATNVELNKQTL
-1643 VVPAF
+1643 VPAF

-1656 VGSDFANLC
+1656 KGSDYLKLCADTSTKADFKINKLDNNVFNVKSIAN
-1665 LEKIGNPDFSIRQMD
+1665 
-1680 NSFFNLTSIT
+1680 
-1690 KNKTLVSWVW
+1690 KNVVAWVW
-1700 DIINTTAQE
+1700 DAVDSLAKE
-1709 PFYTGESLDAI
+1709 PFYTGETLDMI
-1720 IPKPIG
+1720 IPKPAG
-1726 IVRLTVINKN
+1726 NVRLTVISDK
-1736 GCFAFIDKGI
+1736 GCFAFIENKI
-1746 EQ
+1746 LQ